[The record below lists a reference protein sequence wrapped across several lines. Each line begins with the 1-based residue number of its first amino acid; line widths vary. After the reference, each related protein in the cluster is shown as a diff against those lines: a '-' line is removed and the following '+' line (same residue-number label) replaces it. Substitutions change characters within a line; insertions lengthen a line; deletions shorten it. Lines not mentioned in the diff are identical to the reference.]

1 MEGTI
6 ASTDMRSFLCICLGV
21 VIGASSCAA
30 PTPSGPAFV
39 LGAAIPS
46 SGKQAKAGGF
56 FKQGYEL
63 AVQEANENGGVSIGD
78 GERLP
83 VRLVLYDDK
92 SDAATT
98 VSLVERLITVDQVN
112 ALLSGYST
120 PLVQAQV
127 VVPEKYGVPYLN
139 AGGASK
145 PIFKPDNRWIFGLLT
160 PVEKLA
166 ETTMD
171 WLAHEQEQGRLPRP
185 TKIALVWQNT
195 DHGREYRAGVQSS
208 LLEYP
213 RRFELTLDESFEHL
227 AKDHTALLIKVKVA
241 GADVFLS
248 DAHEPDYV
256 LQHRAYVEQGLH
268 HQVLSYGAR
277 GPEASVRQAL
287 GGHVDYVVSA
297 QWWSPALPYPQS
309 QAFLRKFT
317 ETYGQEPT
325 EYYPALAYEAVRTL
339 IAAVEDAGSLD
350 REAIRASLASI
361 DLEDRLIPGQ
371 RIRFSA
377 ENRFQIDNPCL
388 IVQNKPGGRVD
399 IIYPPDAA
407 TGEAVVPRPA
417 STDR

>member
-1 MEGTI
+1 
-6 ASTDMRSFLCICLGV
+6 MRLLLCTWLGIV
-21 VIGASSCAA
+21 LAFSSCAA
-30 PTPSGPAFV
+30 PPPSGPALV

-56 FKQGYEL
+56 FKQGYQL
-63 AVQEANENGGVSIGD
+63 AVQEANDDGGVLIGE
-78 GERLP
+78 ERLP

-139 AGGASK
+139 AGGASQ

-160 PVEKLA
+160 PVVKLA
-166 ETTMD
+166 ETTME
-171 WLAHEQEQGRLPRP
+171 WLAHEQEKGRLPRP

-195 DHGREYRAGVQSS
+195 DHGREYRAGVQGG
-208 LLEYP
+208 LAKYP
-213 RRFELTLDESFEHL
+213 GQFELTLDESFEHL
-227 AKDHTALLIKVKVA
+227 AKDHPALLIKVKVA
-241 GADVFLS
+241 DADVFLS

-256 LQHRAYVEQGLH
+256 LQQRAYVEQGLYH
-268 HQVLSYGAR
+268 KVLSYGAR

-287 GGHVDYVVSA
+287 GEHVDYIVSA

-309 QAFLRKFT
+309 QAFVRKFA
-317 ETYGQEPT
+317 EAYGQEPT

-339 IAAVEDAGSLD
+339 IAAVEDAGALD

-361 DLEDRLIPGQ
+361 DLKERLVPGQ
-371 RIRFSA
+371 RIRFLA

-388 IVQNKPGGRVD
+388 IIQNKPGGRAD

-417 STDR
+417 SDR